1 MSGQTRILASALF
14 LTAISGCMFRHKT
27 FADRVDTPDWPD
39 FAKNVNDYITA
50 VNAIE
55 KTLPPLSDRSTASE
69 VVAHQ
74 QAMAKAIRAERKTAK
89 PGDIFSPSI
98 RKRFVKI
105 VRSEA
110 KGAAGKNTRTT
121 IREDNPN
128 AAGAQPAVTLAVNAV
143 YPDGPP
149 RSTMPP
155 ALLLRLP
162 TLPKNLEY
170 RFVGKALVLRD
181 ARADII
187 VDWIPNTLP

>member
-39 FAKNVNDYITA
+39 FAKNVNDYVTA
-50 VNAIE
+50 VSAIE
-55 KTLPPLSDRSTASE
+55 KTLPPLSDRATASE

-74 QAMAKAIRAERKTAK
+74 QAMAKAIRAERKTAQ

-98 RKRFVKI
+98 RKRFVKV

-110 KGAAGKNTRTT
+110 KGTAGKTTRAI

-128 AAGAQPAVTLAVNAV
+128 AAGTKPAVTLAVNAV
-143 YPDGPP
+143 YPDAPP
-149 RSTMPP
+149 LSTMPP
-155 ALLLRLP
+155 TLLLRLP
-162 TLPKNLEY
+162 VLPKTVEY

-181 ARADII
+181 VRANTI
-187 VDWIPNTLP
+187 VDWVPYTLP